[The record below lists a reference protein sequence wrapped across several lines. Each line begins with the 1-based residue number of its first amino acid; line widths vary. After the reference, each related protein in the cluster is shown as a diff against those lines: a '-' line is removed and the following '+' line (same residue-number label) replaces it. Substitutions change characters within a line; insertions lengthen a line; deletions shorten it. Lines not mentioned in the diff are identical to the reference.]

1 MSKKSGKRR
10 KRWTNLVEAKNKS
23 SQISQT
29 SKEQQVVKQAKQV
42 TKREQ
47 SGPSKRRKSNN
58 IVYKN

>member
-1 MSKKSGKRR
+1 MSKESGKRR

-29 SKEQQVVKQAKQV
+29 SKEQQVVKQAKQA

-47 SGPSKRRKSNN
+47 SGTSKRRKSNN